1 MIEQCIES
9 IKTELVILNKI
20 EKHLDRL
27 SKREKAQINRYRDEK
42 EDFVIRDSNE
52 IKQIIRKYFENFYFK
67 NKNKIKIKLR

>member
-1 MIEQCIES
+1 LIEQCIES